1 MADDSLIITARFWSK
16 VDVGLKSQCW
26 PWKGGTS
33 DAGYGRFKL
42 DGKLISPHRFAYEQL
57 NGPIPEG
64 SGYHGTVVRHQ
75 CDTPQCVNPYHLQ
88 IGSQLDNVRDMDA
101 KGRRVNAQSRLLTPD
116 QIEAIKRDPRTERA
130 ISAAYGISKTH
141 VGDIRRGRR
150 CYAQRKA

>member
-26 PWKGGTS
+26 SWKGGTS

-42 DGKLISPHRFAYEQL
+42 DGKLVSPHRFAYEQL

-75 CDTPQCVNPYHLQ
+75 CDTPACVNPYHLQ
-88 IGSQLDNVRDMDA
+88 IGSQRENVADMDA
-101 KGRRVNAQSRLLTPD
+101 KGRRVSQRPSRVLTPE
-116 QIEAIKRDPRTERA
+116 QIEAIRRDPRVQR
-130 ISAAYGISKTH
+130 IIAAEYGISKTH
-141 VGDIRRGRR
+141 VCAIKLGQR
-150 CYAQRKA
+150 CKA